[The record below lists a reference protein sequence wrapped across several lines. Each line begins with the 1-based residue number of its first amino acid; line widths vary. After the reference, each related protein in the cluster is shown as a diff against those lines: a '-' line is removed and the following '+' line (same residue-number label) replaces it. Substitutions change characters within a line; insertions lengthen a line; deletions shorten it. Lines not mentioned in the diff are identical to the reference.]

1 MYGILFSYIWIPE
14 SPTIWERATDSV
26 YHLSQLFT
34 EVTSC
39 CDVFP
44 SVYCGR
50 SLKVGSCPNDDNF
63 VHIFFY
69 PFLCSI

>member
-14 SPTIWERATDSV
+14 SPPIWERATDSV

-44 SVYCGR
+44 SGYCGR
-50 SLKVGSCPNDDNF
+50 SLRTDYISSYDNQ
-63 VHIFFY
+63 
-69 PFLCSI
+69 FL